1 MIRLSPSITLMDAFW
16 LGHLSQGLASGL
28 NQQTRSHIQ
37 VWVCA
42 RQDPPTLMHF
52 CVHPST
58 FINPLFP
65 HNCDLFDL
73 PQCFQSDLWR
83 EQCRLLLLGMFFKA
97 PVGTTPLRNLS
108 KEITCTIPT
117 FLGPRLF
124 HVRFLASTPKLPN
137 GSLYCT
143 SHIQTLRLTLP
154 PRALIKKASN
164 FEHATV
170 NLQREVN
177 IYGLPDVASAK
188 CFRKM
193 YEKIDDSTIA
203 LEWLD
208 TTLAEVTYRP
218 DMRTYSIIKA
228 VLKAVFTSCA
238 ILEGHKYVNTGR
250 IPSLNELVFA
260 NYSRL

>member
-1 MIRLSPSITLMDAFW
+1 MDSSILVGAFEP
-16 LGHLSQGLASGL
+16 GASGL
-28 NQQTRSHIQ
+28 NQQSRSATSSMSP
-37 VWVCA
+37 CA
-42 RQDPPTLMHF
+42 AGSNLNDFLPLCMKV

-124 HVRFLASTPKLPN
+124 HVRFLASTAKLPT

-154 PRALIKKASN
+154 PRALIKNASN

-193 YEKIDDSTIA
+193 YEKIYDSTIA

-208 TTLAEVTYRP
+208 TTLAEVTYR

-228 VLKAVFTSCA
+228 VLKTAFTSCV
-238 ILEGHKYVNTGR
+238 ILEDYKYVNTGR
-250 IPSLNELVFA
+250 IPGLNELAFA